1 MQSSKNSF
9 IRCTVIFCI
18 IASLLLCIA
27 CNASSSNRFYFA
39 TSNNGESTLSA
50 QYLSSS
56 TSFHIDFAGEET
68 LRSATSTYSNFNHS
82 IIRSQRSNYQMFLF
96 FAVLLWAGAFILS
109 NTLRSYGYQVLPK
122 QNFSSIRIARFI
134 EHSDGKK

>member
-1 MQSSKNSF
+1 MKSRF
-9 IRCTVIFCI
+9 FRCTVIFVI
-18 IASLLLCIA
+18 IASMLLCIT

-56 TSFHIDFAGEET
+56 VAIHFDFAGEET
-68 LRSATSTYSNFNHS
+68 LRSATSSYSSFNHS
-82 IIRSQRSNYQMFLF
+82 IMRSQRSSQQIYLF
-96 FAVLLWAGAFILS
+96 FIALLWAGAFIYF
-109 NTLRSYGYQVLPK
+109 NTLRSYGYQVLPR